1 MHVELSG
8 LTAIVLL
15 LVGIDVSTNFK
26 NGTSKLWTSYKSP
39 IFLVAL
45 SMPLFF
51 SSTVLFPFSSNWKLG
66 IDPSSS
72 ACLQF
77 LKSKPILDASAIHNP
92 AMASLI
98 AYADQKNLKPLCGP
112 HPLYEGKEFMDSTLT
127 PSYTD
132 FLTWISIKNELLP
145 NLILFRLNGESE
157 QALNFLDERLTDGEW
172 TMIYFDPLEAAIL
185 IRNLSEFQEIIDEL
199 RGNMK

>member
-1 MHVELSG
+1 
-8 LTAIVLL
+8 
-15 LVGIDVSTNFK
+15 
-26 NGTSKLWTSYKSP
+26 
-39 IFLVAL
+39 
-45 SMPLFF
+45 
-51 SSTVLFPFSSNWKLG
+51 
-66 IDPSSS
+66 
-72 ACLQF
+72 
-77 LKSKPILDASAIHNP
+77 
-92 AMASLI
+92 
-98 AYADQKNLKPLCGP
+98 
-112 HPLYEGKEFMDSTLT
+112 MDSTLT